1 MMLACSRGPLR
12 GIGLI
17 FSCAIHSYAAGRL
30 DDMLRAKLH
39 RADPYV

>member
-17 FSCAIHSYAAGRL
+17 FSCARSYAAGRL
-30 DDMLRAKLH
+30 DGMLRAKLH